1 MNPPERDVY
10 LDPTDAS
17 VTALFTRNI
26 QGSVTMLNLVR
37 FRDSADY
44 SAYPELAPATPIT
57 GRQAYARYIE
67 HTLPFLRA
75 SGGKLLYLGD
85 GGDYLI
91 GPPEQGWDMAM
102 LVKQSSVDA
111 FLAFAADEGYL
122 AGIGHRV
129 AAVRDSRILPL
140 TENRG
145 SHDG

>member
-1 MNPPERDVY
+1 MNPPARDVY

-57 GRQAYARYIE
+57 GRQAYARYIDIE

-75 SGGKLLYLGD
+75 SGGKSRRCGTLEYCRSRKI
-85 GGDYLI
+85 GG
-91 GPPEQGWDMAM
+91 AM
-102 LVKQSSVDA
+102 TFKLPTWET
-111 FLAFAADEGYL
+111 EG
-122 AGIGHRV
+122 
-129 AAVRDSRILPL
+129 
-140 TENRG
+140 
-145 SHDG
+145 